1 MIELALAV
9 SAASLLAGLAAAFA
23 LRAAPTLWL
32 QLAGLALLSVCV
44 PLVAVL
50 FSGWVMF
57 HMGADL
63 KILVVAAAS
72 ASAAVVA
79 SLVLARS
86 IATSIRRVSASSQKL
101 AAGDLTVRAPVG
113 GAAEIARLAGSFNA
127 MAASIEQLFDAR
139 RELVA
144 WASHDLRT
152 PIASLQAM
160 IEALEDGLAT
170 PEDYLPALRE
180 QVRAL
185 SLLVDD
191 LFELARI
198 DAGVLT
204 LELRQVHVSSFV
216 DSALRLLEPEASARR
231 IELTADVEDQASVTV
246 APEKIERV
254 LFNLITNA
262 LRHTPSDGSVAVH
275 ARRLDDEV
283 LVQVTDTGEGIAPE
297 ATERMFERFWRADRA
312 RSGAGTGLGLAIA
325 RGIVEAH
332 GGRIWAENR
341 VQGGAQISF
350 TLPADD
356 NERPEQAVAIA

>member
-1 MIELALAV
+1 MIALALIV
-9 SAASLLAGLAAAFA
+9 AAGSLLSGLAFAYA

-32 QLAGLALLSVCV
+32 QLAGLALLSACV
-44 PLVAVL
+44 PIAAVL

-57 HMGADL
+57 EMGADL
-63 KILVVAAAS
+63 KVLTVAAAAAS
-72 ASAAVVA
+72 AAVIA

-86 IATSIRRVSASSQKL
+86 ITSSVRSVGASVQRL
-101 AAGDLTVRAPVG
+101 AAGELSARAPEG
-113 GAAEIARLAGSFNA
+113 GTAEIAQLSDSFNT

-160 IEALEDGLAT
+160 IEALEDGLAR
-170 PEDYLPALRE
+170 PEDYLPSLRE

-198 DAGVLT
+198 DAGALT
-204 LELRQVHVSSFV
+204 LELHAVDVATFV
-216 DSALRLLEPEASARR
+216 DSTLLLLEPDAHTRR
-231 IELTADVEDQASVTV
+231 IGLTSDVDGETSANV

-254 LFNLITNA
+254 LYNLVTNA
-262 LRHTPSDGSVAVH
+262 LRHTPSDGAVAVH
-275 ARRLDDEV
+275 ARRQDGEV
-283 LVQVTDTGEGIAPE
+283 LVEVADTGEGLSPE

-312 RSGAGTGLGLAIA
+312 RSASGTGLGLAIA

-341 VQGGAQISF
+341 PEGGAKVSF
-350 TLPADD
+350 TLPSA
-356 NERPEQAVAIA
+356 